1 MTERENTIIQAAL
14 SQVGSPYVYGAWGG
28 ECTPALRRKYARCT
42 GHGEAIRKS
51 CPVLRGSRTR
61 CEGCPNKGKLAF
73 DCRGFTHWAL
83 EQGGVS
89 IAGQGATSQW
99 NTRANWVKK
108 GTVAD
113 GMPEGLC
120 CLFRKKGARMA
131 HTGLYLGGG
140 TVVHCGKG
148 VQKEA
153 LKAAAWTH
161 WAVPKGLT
169 LPEYTALPALCRGD
183 SGDAVRRMQQA
194 LLAAGI
200 ALPKCGAD
208 GRFGPE
214 TEAAVKQFQTEKGL
228 SPDGVCGQ
236 ATWAA
241 LTEGET

>member
-1 MTERENTIIQAAL
+1 MTETEKKIADAAL
-14 SQVGSPYVYGAWGG
+14 RQVGSPYVYGAWGA
-28 ECTPALRRKYARCT
+28 ECTPALRRKYMRCT
-42 GHGEAIRKS
+42 DQGDRIRKG
-51 CPVLRGSRTR
+51 CPVLSGKQKK
-61 CEGCPNKGKLAF
+61 CGGCPHQGRLAF

-83 EQGGVS
+83 AQGGVS
-89 IAGQGATSQW
+89 ITGQGATSQW

-113 GMPEGLC
+113 GVPEGLC

-140 TVVHCGKG
+140 AVVHCGKG

-153 LKAAAWTH
+153 LKASAWTH

-169 LPEYTALPALCRGD
+169 LPEHTALPALCRGD
-183 SGDAVRRMQQA
+183 SGDAVRRLQQA